1 METGH
6 RRSRCRSRPLA
17 RIGLALS
24 VLALGL
30 LFTDT
35 YVARADGDLAPLS
48 SVGVPKR
55 TGGTIVNN
63 AAAIKLGKALFWDEQ
78 TGGDGRIA
86 CATCHFHN
94 GADNRTLNTLH
105 PGPDGIFASGGVTA
119 AGQNFF
125 PANIVNDDR
134 VGSQGIVGSI
144 FQFIDPNPNNAADL
158 CTPDQTAPFFH
169 NRRVTGRNT
178 PPMIDAVFNRQ
189 NFWDGRANDNFNG
202 NDPFG
207 NTENQ
212 LGQIGPTVTNSSL
225 ASQAVGP
232 PNNEVEMSCKG
243 RPFNGPNSL
252 AAKLLARQ
260 PLRLQK
266 VHPQDSV
273 LGGLSNWPNPGLNRS
288 YSQLIADAFGPFVA
302 ANAQNTFSR
311 IWGEAVQAYMSTL
324 ISDQTPL
331 DRYLAGDKKALTS
344 NQEKGLNRFTGKG
357 QCSKCHPGPELT
369 DASISF
375 FNKNGAI
382 NEDGGDQGFHNI
394 GVRPAAEDAGR
405 AGLGPNGASFSE
417 SGSPVDN
424 GAFKTPGLRN
434 VGLRAPHMHNGGKKD
449 LAAVV
454 DFYSRGG
461 DFPNPSKR
469 MKELNLKA
477 DDQAALV
484 DFLQNALTDCRVARE
499 EAPFDHP
506 SLSPPNGAFV
516 PATGGG
522 HTCH

>member
-55 TGGTIVNN
+55 TGGTIINN

-144 FQFIDPNPNNAADL
+144 FQYIDPNPYNAADI

-169 NRRVTGRNT
+169 NRRATGRNT
-178 PPMIDAVFNRQ
+178 PPMINAVFNRQ

-207 NTENQ
+207 NTANQ
-212 LGQIGPTVTNSSL
+212 QSQIGPTVTNSSL

-243 RPFNGPNSL
+243 RAFNGPNSL

-273 LGGLSNWPNPGLNRS
+273 LGALSNWPNPGLNRS

-311 IWGEAVQAYMSTL
+311 IWGEAVQAYMSSLISDQTPLDRYLAGDKKALTSNQEKGLNRFSRIWGEAVQQYMSTL

-357 QCSKCHPGPELT
+357 QCSKCHAGAELT
-369 DASISF
+369 DASVNF

-382 NEDGGDQGFHNI
+382 NEDGGDQG
-394 GVRPAAEDAGR
+394 
-405 AGLGPNGASFSE
+405 
-417 SGSPVDN
+417 
-424 GAFKTPGLRN
+424 
-434 VGLRAPHMHNGGKKD
+434 
-449 LAAVV
+449 
-454 DFYSRGG
+454 
-461 DFPNPSKR
+461 
-469 MKELNLKA
+469 
-477 DDQAALV
+477 
-484 DFLQNALTDCRVARE
+484 C
-499 EAPFDHP
+499 
-506 SLSPPNGAFV
+506 
-516 PATGGG
+516 
-522 HTCH
+522 